1 MARSTKENV
10 AVWKLLLL
18 LSEGKGFSEAAFEL
32 SMDIAVCSRL
42 IKRLE
47 EELGMALVDHY
58 CRPAKLTKEAASI
71 IPAVRS
77 YLQGWQRLQ
86 NACCASRNMPLSLK
100 FSIPVNVP
108 RRDPYAIVKNY
119 RRIDPTLELEIVSDA
134 DHEDVLN
141 GRVDIAYLPYRPSAD
156 SLMLWPIAEIGNVML
171 ASPDYLAANGTPKN
185 PADLIRHDI
194 IVRSGRHY
202 PVTKNLTNGS
212 ECVALVSRRI
222 AFAGDVASGRE
233 AVLSGEGIAID
244 LSFHTLKSEIES
256 GRLVAVLPGWHR
268 PKWQSTVATS
278 KANLGNA
285 RLLNFCRWFA
295 VHEAK
300 ASQRRDHEIDLFVQ
314 KLCIPD

>member
-1 MARSTKENV
+1 
-10 AVWKLLLL
+10 
-18 LSEGKGFSEAAFEL
+18 
-32 SMDIAVCSRL
+32 MDIAVCSRL

-58 CRPAKLTKEAASI
+58 SRPAKLTKEAASI

-222 AFAGDVASGRE
+222 AFAGDVAS
-233 AVLSGEGIAID
+233 AAKPS
-244 LSFHTLKSEIES
+244 S
-256 GRLVAVLPGWHR
+256 P
-268 PKWQSTVATS
+268 
-278 KANLGNA
+278 
-285 RLLNFCRWFA
+285 
-295 VHEAK
+295 AK
-300 ASQRRDHEIDLFVQ
+300 ASPSICRFTRSRVKSNRADWLPYCPVGIVPNGNRPLQHPKQTSAMHGYSISAVGLRFMKQRRLSDATMRSTFSCKSFAIL
-314 KLCIPD
+314 INRASG

>member
-58 CRPAKLTKEAASI
+58 SRPAKLTKEAASI

-108 RRDPYAIVKNY
+108 RRDPTPSLKTTAESI
-119 RRIDPTLELEIVSDA
+119 RRLSSRSFPMPIMKTCSTAAWTLPIFRIGRAPT
-134 DHEDVLN
+134 VLCF
-141 GRVDIAYLPYRPSAD
+141 GRSPKSA
-156 SLMLWPIAEIGNVML
+156 M
-171 ASPDYLAANGTPKN
+171 
-185 PADLIRHDI
+185 
-194 IVRSGRHY
+194 
-202 PVTKNLTNGS
+202 
-212 ECVALVSRRI
+212 
-222 AFAGDVASGRE
+222 
-233 AVLSGEGIAID
+233 
-244 LSFHTLKSEIES
+244 
-256 GRLVAVLPGWHR
+256 
-268 PKWQSTVATS
+268 
-278 KANLGNA
+278 
-285 RLLNFCRWFA
+285 
-295 VHEAK
+295 
-300 ASQRRDHEIDLFVQ
+300 
-314 KLCIPD
+314 